1 MTKHLFTLTLSAVLF
16 FSPLVFSPFARGYGQ
31 DVHSLLGEGNEA
43 LSQNKLHEAAE
54 AFQKA
59 IDINPSS
66 VRAHEGLGLALYR
79 AIIAGN
85 VRPSA
90 GSDVI
95 ERAESNLNQAIDL
108 SPSSAK
114 PLAELSDLEAFLAAG
129 AVDPDE
135 KSDRYKQAQELLK
148 RVVALDPGKADVYLR
163 LANLERDQF
172 GPTIRGAAQ
181 QAAARFSSNKGP
193 LPDADLRHKL
203 QQQYGSL
210 IDDAI
215 ANAQKASELNGNSP
229 RPLLLTSRLFRERA
243 VIRETP
249 EQYSADMHSADDW
262 QIQFQA
268 VGGHLERGD
277 K

>member
-1 MTKHLFTLTLSAVLF
+1 MTRHLFTLTLGALLF
-16 FSPLVFSPFARGYGQ
+16 FSARGYGQ
-31 DVHSLLGEGNEA
+31 DVQSLIGAGNEA

-59 IDINPSS
+59 LDINPSS
-66 VRAHEGLGLALYR
+66 VRAHEGLGVALSR
-79 AIIAGN
+79 AIVAGT

-90 GSDVI
+90 GSEVI

-129 AVDPDE
+129 AADPDE
-135 KSDRYKQAQELLK
+135 KSDRYKQAQDLMK

-163 LANLERDQF
+163 LASLERDQF
-172 GPTIRGAAQ
+172 GPVIQ

-193 LPDADLRHKL
+193 LPDTDLRHKL

-215 ANAQKASELNGNSP
+215 ANAEKASQLNGNSP

-243 VIRETP
+243 VIRDTP
-249 EQYSADMHSADDW
+249 EQYSADMHSANDW

-268 VGGHLERGD
+268 VGGHLDRGD

>member
-1 MTKHLFTLTLSAVLF
+1 M
-16 FSPLVFSPFARGYGQ
+16 FS
-31 DVHSLLGEGNEA
+31 SLIGEGNEA

-66 VRAHEGLGLALYR
+66 VRAHEGLGVALSR
-79 AIIAGN
+79 AIVAGN

-108 SPSSAK
+108 SPSSPK
-114 PLAELSDLEAFLAAG
+114 PLAELSDLEAFLASA

-135 KSDRYKQAQELLK
+135 KSDRYKQAQDLLK
-148 RVVALDPGKADVYLR
+148 RVVALDPGKADVYLQ

-172 GPTIRGAAQ
+172 GPAIQ
-181 QAAARFSSNKGP
+181 QASARFSSNKGP

-203 QQQYGSL
+203 QQQYASL
-210 IDDAI
+210 IDDAL

-243 VIRETP
+243 S
-249 EQYSADMHSADDW
+249 YS
-262 QIQFQA
+262 
-268 VGGHLERGD
+268 
-277 K
+277 